1 MVPGGSEPEVI
12 VGATHFGGG
21 GGGGGDA
28 LTRIVADAMLPL
40 PPSRE
45 LTASVVLFCVP
56 AAVAVTLTLNAHV
69 APGASVVPD
78 SVTAPDPG
86 VATMAP
92 PPQLPVRP
100 LGVATTR
107 PPGSASLKPTPV
119 NVVVLFGLVIVK
131 LSEVDSPSIIV
142 TAPKDLAIVG
152 GEAAPG
158 TTVMLAAAV
167 LPGPPP
173 CEPTWLVKLFFNPSV
188 VPVTSTLI
196 VHEPPAPRE
205 PPAKLIVSEPAA
217 ATTAP
222 LQSPTS
228 PFGAETARPGGNGS
242 VKLMP
247 LKVTSLGLEMVKLSE
262 VDPLS
267 GMVAAPKALTIDGG
281 ERPEPE
287 VIRTLSMTAPA
298 LMPCPVMSLTNVMVA
313 LSPLATKVKN
323 SVFQ

>member
-69 APGASVVPD
+69 APGASVAPD

-86 VATMAP
+86 VATMPP

-131 LSEVDSPSIIV
+131 LSDVDSPTIIV
-142 TAPKDLAIVG
+142 TAPNDLAMFG
-152 GEAAPG
+152 GAVLAA
-158 TTVMLAAAV
+158 TVMLALAV
-167 LPGPPP
+167 PAWLP
-173 CEPTWLVKLFFNPSV
+173 S
-188 VPVTSTLI
+188 
-196 VHEPPAPRE
+196 
-205 PPAKLIVSEPAA
+205 
-217 ATTAP
+217 
-222 LQSPTS
+222 
-228 PFGAETARPGGNGS
+228 
-242 VKLMP
+242 
-247 LKVTSLGLEMVKLSE
+247 
-262 VDPLS
+262 
-267 GMVAAPKALTIDGG
+267 
-281 ERPEPE
+281 
-287 VIRTLSMTAPA
+287 
-298 LMPCPVMSLTNVMVA
+298 
-313 LSPLATKVKN
+313 
-323 SVFQ
+323 